1 MLLSLIQSI
10 WTVVVMII
18 FFGIVW
24 WAYSGHRKEAFDEA
38 ARLPLE
44 DEVTIK
50 PQSSKKE

>member
-24 WAYSGHRKEAFDEA
+24 WAYSGNRQGAFDEA
-38 ARLPLE
+38 SRLPLE
-44 DEVTIK
+44 DDVTIK
-50 PQSSKKE
+50 SQPADKE